1 MDSDVKSLRHST
13 ATLAKDND
21 NLSELTTELRLALG
35 ASYDKSKAKRAFW
48 EKCLAIDETNILL
61 HDMIEHVEKLEEH
74 LVAIGV
80 KLLNND
86 GKYEFPEEE
95 SDVPEGAV
103 DVATREDA
111 GASTEFSLTEHPE
124 LDRETQQKV
133 LEDDCDDVVKVEF
146 RPPPLVVQA
155 LAEKPRKAPPYA
167 KVFIKTFPLLYCPA
181 VASKLH
187 PKKPH

>member
-1 MDSDVKSLRHST
+1 M
-13 ATLAKDND
+13 
-21 NLSELTTELRLALG
+21 
-35 ASYDKSKAKRAFW
+35 
-48 EKCLAIDETNILL
+48 
-61 HDMIEHVEKLEEH
+61 EKLEEH

-124 LDRETQQKV
+124 LDRETQDSRRSRRRSRSV
-133 LEDDCDDVVKVEF
+133 T
-146 RPPPLVVQA
+146 
-155 LAEKPRKAPPYA
+155 
-167 KVFIKTFPLLYCPA
+167 FIKKTVHRLTRSLSRSRRRH
-181 VASKLH
+181 ASQDGDYNGDDTLPIEH
-187 PKKPH
+187 